1 MASHAAKIQ
10 STFSNF
16 AAIFDRKEMNA
27 KTKGYLLGAIGA
39 ASYGTNPIFAI
50 PLYRDGMDAASVLF
64 FRYLLALPVI
74 ALMIKLRGRDFK
86 LHSRYEIIAA
96 VLMGALMALSSLAL
110 FVSYDYMGAGIAS
123 TLLFLYP
130 IMVAVIMSV
139 FFRERAG
146 LVTALSILLA
156 LAGVFLI
163 SIKPGGEMVS
173 LVGTIFVFGS
183 ALSYAIYLVCV
194 NQWNVLKAMPTLK
207 LTFYVILIGA
217 LMFGGIA
224 LLGKGMAIPHTGY
237 MWFNV
242 ICLGVLPTALS
253 FYSTTHAITLI
264 GSTPTAILG
273 ALEPLTAVVL
283 GVFVLGEPMTMR
295 IAWGFI
301 LVISGVSLIVAKGSV
316 STAIIRIRKMFPRKN

>member
-1 MASHAAKIQ
+1 
-10 STFSNF
+10 
-16 AAIFDRKEMNA
+16 MNA

-74 ALMIKLRGRDFK
+74 ALMIKLRGRSFK
-86 LHSRYEIIAA
+86 LNHNEITAT
-96 VLMGALMALSSLAL
+96 VLMGILMALSSLAL

-139 FFRERAG
+139 FFKEKAG
-146 LVTALSILLA
+146 LVTALSIILA

-194 NQWNVLKAMPTLK
+194 NQWKVLKAMPTLK

-217 LMFGGIA
+217 IMFGGIA
-224 LLGKGMAIPHTGY
+224 MVGKGMAIPHTGY

-283 GVFVLGEPMTMR
+283 GVFVLGEPMTPR

-301 LVISGVSLIVAKGSV
+301 LVISGVSLIIAKGSV
-316 STAIIRIRKMFPRKN
+316 STMIIRIRKMFPRKN